1 MRKIVIQIWGIVP
14 LLIGIKNMSINSLG
28 NKGRCKARLIMGYC
42 DAINFLWVS
51 SIARE
56 GEVRLHEIK

>member
-1 MRKIVIQIWGIVP
+1 
-14 LLIGIKNMSINSLG
+14 MSINILG
-28 NKGRCKARLIMGYC
+28 NKGAYKARLIMGYC

-56 GEVRLHEIK
+56 GEVK

>member
-1 MRKIVIQIWGIVP
+1 MP